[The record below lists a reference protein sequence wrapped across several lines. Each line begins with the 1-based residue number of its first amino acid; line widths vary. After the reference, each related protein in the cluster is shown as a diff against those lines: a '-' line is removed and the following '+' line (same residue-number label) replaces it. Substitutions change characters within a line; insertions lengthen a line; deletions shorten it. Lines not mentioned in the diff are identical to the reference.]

1 MESNQEDKQP
11 NPIKFQVKYFIILQD
26 KVLLENK
33 KGFKTKNDRIYYFD
47 IHGGWFDEYNNYY
60 DQNGEP
66 SKYK

>member
-1 MESNQEDKQP
+1 M
-11 NPIKFQVKYFIILQD
+11 
-26 KVLLENK
+26 LENK